1 MTTMISPLRRATQ
14 VAGERVAVRCGAREP
29 TYAETWERCTR
40 IAGLL
45 RDLGLARGDRVAVA
59 GANCHRY
66 LELYQAIPAAGLVVV
81 PLDHRH
87 GPAELRHALED
98 AGAAALFAGPEIGVP
113 PGAAAHVIDL
123 DDGYEA
129 ALAAVPP
136 ADFPDVAPDDL
147 AGLFFTGGTTGAAK
161 SVMLDTRSSSPSC
174 GMWPALTPTS
184 SCTW

>member
-1 MTTMISPLRRATQ
+1 MISPLRRATQ

-66 LELYQAIPAAGLVVV
+66 LELYPAIPAAGLVVV

-87 GPAELRHALED
+87 GPAELRHALE
-98 AGAAALFAGPEIGVP
+98 E
-113 PGAAAHVIDL
+113 
-123 DDGYEA
+123 
-129 ALAAVPP
+129 
-136 ADFPDVAPDDL
+136 
-147 AGLFFTGGTTGAAK
+147 AK
-161 SVMLDTRSSSPSC
+161 SVERSVVITIETDRNARVGGFESWWDVPVAAVSEQESVRSAREQYDVHRAAER
-174 GMWPALTPTS
+174 WLL
-184 SCTW
+184 